1 MNFLPFT
8 RPHIDEDTIAAVA
21 EVLRS
26 GWITTGPKCREL
38 ETALSQRYEGRPVRL
53 ANSATAVLEFALR
66 IAGIGPGDEVIVP
79 SLTWVATANVV
90 LAVGA
95 TPVFV
100 DVEPASRLIDLDLA
114 EKAITGR
121 TRAIMP
127 VDLAGLPVDRD
138 RLYALAA
145 KYHLRIVED
154 AAQSQGA
161 CWHEREIGSFG
172 DLVCFSFHPNKN
184 MTTGEGGCLV
194 MNHDKETVLF
204 EKLRLQGVTRR
215 PDHTY
220 DCDVL
225 GGKANLTDIA
235 AAIGLGQLRQL
246 DAFNARRKV
255 LARAYFERLD
265 ANRLDLELPVA
276 DFEHGN
282 WHMFQVLLPEAL
294 TNQRAEL
301 IDRMKADGIGIGVHF
316 PAIHLTALYRQ
327 RGYAGAHLPHT
338 ESIARR
344 TMSLPLF
351 PKMET
356 ADVDRVVQTLD
367 RHLAQIRST

>member
-1 MNFLPFT
+1 MSFLPFT
-8 RPHIDEDTIAAVA
+8 RPYIDEDTIADVA

-26 GWITTGPKCREL
+26 GWITTGPKCSEL
-38 ETALSQRYEGRPVRL
+38 EAALSGRYAGRPVRV
-53 ANSATAVLEFALR
+53 ANSATAALELALR
-66 IAGIGPGDEVIVP
+66 VADIGPDDEVIVP

-95 TPVFV
+95 TPRFV
-100 DVEPASRLIDLDLA
+100 DVAADTRLIDLALV
-114 EKAITGR
+114 EHAITSR

-145 KYHLRIVED
+145 KHRLRVIED

-161 CWHEREIGSFG
+161 NWHGREIGSFG

-184 MTTGEGGCLV
+184 ITTGEGGCLV
-194 MNHDKETVLF
+194 MNTEEEAALF
-204 EKLRLQGVTRR
+204 ERLRFQGITRR
-215 PDHTY
+215 ADHTY

-225 GGKANLTDIA
+225 GGKFNLTDIA
-235 AAIGLGQLRQL
+235 AAIGLGQLKQL
-246 DAFNARRKV
+246 DAFNAKRKE
-255 LARAYFERLD
+255 LAKAYFERLNPD
-265 ANRLDLELPVA
+265 RLALPPA
-276 DFEHGN
+276 EFEHGN
-282 WHMFQVLLPEAL
+282 WQMFQVLLPEAMADL
-294 TNQRAEL
+294 RAEL

-316 PAIHLTALYRQ
+316 PAVHLTSLYQQ
-327 RGYAGAHLPHT
+327 RGCGGLRLPHT

-351 PKMET
+351 PQMEI
-356 ADVDRVVQTLD
+356 AQVERVAQRLH
-367 RHLAQIRST
+367 RHLDQIESQP

>member
-1 MNFLPFT
+1 MSFLPFT
-8 RPHIDEDTIAAVA
+8 RPHIDEDTVAAVA

-38 ETALSQRYEGRPVRL
+38 EAALSQRYGGRTVRV
-53 ANSATAVLEFALR
+53 ANSATAALELALR
-66 IAGIGPGDEVIVP
+66 VARIGPDDEVIVP

-95 TPVFV
+95 TPRFI
-100 DVEPASRLIDLDLA
+100 DVAADSRLIDLSLV
-114 EKAITGR
+114 EEAITSR

-145 KYHLRIVED
+145 KRGLRVIED

-161 CWHEREIGSFG
+161 NWHGREIGSFG

-194 MNHDKETVLF
+194 MNTEEEATLF
-204 EKLRLQGVTRR
+204 ERLRFQGITRR
-215 PDHTY
+215 ADHTY

-225 GGKANLTDIA
+225 GGKSNLTDIA
-235 AAIGLGQLRQL
+235 AVIGLGQLQQL
-246 DAFNARRKV
+246 DAFNAKRKA
-255 LARAYFERLD
+255 LAKAYFEYLD
-265 ANRLDLELPVA
+265 PNRLELPLA

-282 WHMFQVLLPEAL
+282 WHMFQVLLPEAMADL
-294 TNQRAEL
+294 RAEL
-301 IDRMKADGIGIGVHF
+301 IDRMKEDGIGIGVHF
-316 PAIHLTALYRQ
+316 PAVHLTSLYQQ
-327 RGYAGAHLPHT
+327 RGYGGLRLPHT

-351 PKMET
+351 PQMEI
-356 ADVDRVVQTLD
+356 AQVERVAQNLH
-367 RHLAQIRST
+367 RHLDQIESQL

>member
-1 MNFLPFT
+1 MSFLPFS
-8 RPHIDEDTIAAVA
+8 RPQIDEDTIAAVA

-38 ETALSQRYEGRPVRL
+38 EAALSRRYGGRPVRV
-53 ANSATAVLEFALR
+53 ANSATAALELALR
-66 IAGIGPGDEVIVP
+66 VAQIGPDDEVIVP

-95 TPVFV
+95 TPRFI
-100 DVEPASRLIDLDLA
+100 DVAADTRLIDLALV
-114 EKAITGR
+114 ENAITSR

-145 KYHLRIVED
+145 KHGLRVIED

-161 CWHEREIGSFG
+161 NWRGREIGSFG

-194 MNHDKETVLF
+194 MNTDEEAVLF

-215 PDHTY
+215 ADHTY

-225 GGKANLTDIA
+225 GGKSNLTDIA
-235 AAIGLGQLRQL
+235 AAIGLGQLKQL
-246 DAFNARRKV
+246 DAFNAKRKV

-265 ANRLDLELPVA
+265 PNRLELPLT

-282 WHMFQVLLPEAL
+282 WQMFQVLLPEAMAES
-294 TNQRAEL
+294 RAEL
-301 IDRMKADGIGIGVHF
+301 IDQMKADGIGIGVHF
-316 PAIHLTALYRQ
+316 PAVHLTSLYQQ
-327 RGYAGAHLPHT
+327 RGCGGLCLPHT
-338 ESIARR
+338 ESISRR

-351 PKMET
+351 PQMEIEQ
-356 ADVDRVVQTLD
+356 VERVAQNLH
-367 RHLAQIRST
+367 RHLDQIKSRP

>member
-1 MNFLPFT
+1 MSFLPFT
-8 RPHIDEDTIAAVA
+8 RPHIDEDTVAAVA

-38 ETALSQRYEGRPVRL
+38 EAALSQRYGGRTVRV
-53 ANSATAVLEFALR
+53 ANSATAALELALR
-66 IAGIGPGDEVIVP
+66 VARIGPGDEVIVP

-95 TPVFV
+95 TPRFI
-100 DVEPASRLIDLDLA
+100 DVAADSRLIDLSLV
-114 EKAITGR
+114 EEAITSR

-145 KYHLRIVED
+145 KRGLRVIED

-161 CWHEREIGSFG
+161 NWHGREIGSFG

-194 MNHDKETVLF
+194 MNTEEEATLF
-204 EKLRLQGVTRR
+204 ERLRFQGITRR
-215 PDHTY
+215 ADHTY

-225 GGKANLTDIA
+225 GGKSNLTDIA
-235 AAIGLGQLRQL
+235 AVIGLGQLQQL
-246 DAFNARRKV
+246 DAFNAKRKA
-255 LARAYFERLD
+255 LAKAYFEYLD
-265 ANRLDLELPVA
+265 PNRLELPLA

-282 WHMFQVLLPEAL
+282 WHMFQVLLPEAMADL
-294 TNQRAEL
+294 RAEL

-316 PAIHLTALYRQ
+316 PAVHLTSLYQQ
-327 RGYAGAHLPHT
+327 RGYGGLRLPHT

-351 PKMET
+351 PQMEI
-356 ADVDRVVQTLD
+356 AQVERVAQNLH
-367 RHLAQIRST
+367 RHLDQIESQL

>member
-1 MNFLPFT
+1 MSFLPFT
-8 RPHIDEDTIAAVA
+8 RPHIDENTIAAVV

-38 ETALSQRYEGRPVRL
+38 EAALSQRYGGRPVRV
-53 ANSATAVLEFALR
+53 ANSATAALELALR
-66 IAGIGPGDEVIVP
+66 VADIGPDDEVLVP

-95 TPVFV
+95 TPRFI
-100 DVEPASRLIDLDLA
+100 DVAADTRLIDLALV
-114 EKAITGR
+114 ENAITSR

-138 RLYALAA
+138 RLYALAT
-145 KYHLRIVED
+145 KHGLRVIED

-161 CWHEREIGSFG
+161 NWHGQEIGSFG

-194 MNHDKETVLF
+194 MNTDEEAVLF
-204 EKLRLQGVTRR
+204 EKLRFQGITRR
-215 PDHTY
+215 ADHTY

-225 GGKANLTDIA
+225 GGKSNLTDIA
-235 AAIGLGQLRQL
+235 AAIGLGQLKQL
-246 DAFNARRKV
+246 DAFNAKRKV
-255 LARAYFERLD
+255 LAKAYFECLD
-265 ANRLDLELPVA
+265 PNRLELPLA

-282 WHMFQVLLPEAL
+282 WQMFQVLLPEAMADS
-294 TNQRAEL
+294 RAEL

-316 PAIHLTALYRQ
+316 PAVHLTSLYQ
-327 RGYAGAHLPHT
+327 ERGYGRLCLPHT

-351 PKMET
+351 PQMEI
-356 ADVDRVVQTLD
+356 AQVERVAQNLH
-367 RHLAQIRST
+367 RHLDEIKSQL

>member
-1 MNFLPFT
+1 MDFLPFT

-38 ETALSQRYEGRPVRL
+38 EAALSLRYGGRPVRL
-53 ANSATAVLEFALR
+53 ANSATAALEFALR
-66 IAGIGPGDEVIVP
+66 ISGVGPGDEVIVP

-100 DVEPASRLIDLDLA
+100 DVDPATRLIDLGLVENA
-114 EKAITGR
+114 VTR
-121 TRAIMP
+121 LTRAVMP

-138 RLYALAA
+138 RLYTIAA
-145 KYHLRIVED
+145 KHRLRVIED

-161 CWHEREIGSFG
+161 NWHGREIGSSG

-194 MNHDKETVLF
+194 MNNPDEAALF

-235 AAIGLGQLRQL
+235 AAIGLGQLQRL
-246 DAFNARRKV
+246 DAFNARRRQ
-255 LARAYFERLD
+255 LAQAYFDRLD
-265 ANRLDLELPVA
+265 ASRLELPVA

-294 TNQRAEL
+294 ADRRAEL

-316 PAIHLTALYRQ
+316 PAIHLTTLYRE
-327 RGYAGAHLPHT
+327 RGYGSLGLPHT

-351 PKMET
+351 PQMHT
-356 ADVDRVVQTLD
+356 AEVDRVAKALHHQLD
-367 RHLAQIRST
+367 QLRPAP